1 MNARTA
7 TSVLGL
13 LALVAQTAC
22 PSPGLAAEELS
33 RYAIVV
39 GANHGLPGSVDL
51 RFAERDAHQV
61 HQVLGELGGVD
72 EEHAV
77 LLTDPDAA
85 RFWGALDEMDA
96 RMREAA
102 AEGRRTFLLLY
113 FSGHATTRGIELG
126 AARIPLAQLKRYL
139 EESAATVRFA
149 VIDACYSGA
158 IVRAKGSRAA
168 EAFPLEFDDQLDV
181 RGYAILTSSSATEVS
196 QEADALGGSVFTH
209 YVLSGLRG
217 DADVS
222 GDARVTLSELY
233 SYTYRRSVVRTGSRF
248 PQAQH
253 PTIDLD
259 LQGHGDPVLSDLGRA
274 NAALDFPS
282 ALTGEFLIYHRGRD
296 QLIAEVV
303 KRPGTER
310 RLAMNEGRVAVFRR
324 EGDRTWEAV
333 TTLSEG
339 ERRDVSTLDF
349 VAVDRLAMRDKG
361 ARSQVTL
368 GVGLHGFSY
377 LSSAVRD
384 QLVGP
389 LMALDVS
396 VGWRPV
402 RAWPIVGLARFS
414 GGYGL
419 QSVRVDAAR
428 VEQSVSLLQALVGI
442 GSEHWWR
449 RFRLSP
455 WLGGGALWA
464 RRSFSEAHRPEASDQ
479 DSVQAV
485 GELGLTLGWAPTRRL
500 TLSLDASLGYTPF
513 EQDVTGV
520 HQGFVRGGALVELWL

>member
-1 MNARTA
+1 MSTRDT
-7 TSVLGL
+7 TIGL
-13 LALVAQTAC
+13 LSLWVALTAWAT
-22 PSPGLAAEELS
+22 PGLTAERLT
-33 RYAIVV
+33 RYAILV
-39 GANHGLPGSVDL
+39 GANQGLPGSEDL
-51 RFAERDAHQV
+51 RFAERDARQV
-61 HQVLGELGGVD
+61 HQLLGELGGVD

-77 LLTDPDAA
+77 LLTNPDAG
-85 RFWGALDEMDA
+85 RFWDALQQMDA
-96 RMREAA
+96 RMRQARDV
-102 AEGRRTFLLLY
+102 GQQTFLLLY
-113 FSGHATTRGIELG
+113 FSGHATERGIELG
-126 AARIPLAQLKRYL
+126 SARVPLAQVRRYL

-158 IVRAKGSRAA
+158 IVRTKGSRAA
-168 EAFPLEFDDQLDV
+168 EAFPLEFDDQLDM

-222 GDARVTLSELY
+222 GDARVTLTELY

-248 PQAQH
+248 PRAQH
-253 PTIDLD
+253 PTIALD
-259 LQGHGDPVLSDLGRA
+259 LHGHGDPVLSDLGRA
-274 NAALDFPS
+274 RATLVLPS
-282 ALTGEFLIYHRGRD
+282 ALTGEFLVYHRGTDR
-296 QLIAEVV
+296 LVAEVV
-303 KRPGTER
+303 KRPGTAR
-310 RLAMNEGRVAVFRR
+310 RLAMSVGEVAVIRR
-324 EGDRTWEAV
+324 EGANTWQALA
-333 TTLSEG
+333 TLTEG
-339 ERRDVSTLDF
+339 ETRDVSSLEF
-349 VAVDRLAMRDKG
+349 EAVDRVAMRDKG
-361 ARSQVTL
+361 ARSMVTL

-377 LSSAVRD
+377 LSGAVRD

-396 VGWRPV
+396 AGWRPI
-402 RAWPIVGLARFS
+402 RAWPLVGLVRLS

-428 VEQSVSLLQALVGI
+428 VEQSVSLLQALVGL

-449 RFRLSP
+449 SFRLSP

-479 DSVQAV
+479 DSLQAV

-500 TLSLDASLGYTPF
+500 TLSLDVSLGYTPF

-520 HQGFVRGGALVELWL
+520 HQGFVRGGALIELWL